1 MKLNK
6 IFLVLIGAFALG
18 LASCGGNEREST
30 PSSSSSSLSSLV
42 TSNTSNTSVTSVQ
55 EETILDG
62 VVSNGK
68 VRIDI
73 MNEDTG
79 LTFAYGNEAVIST
92 KEMTYVAGNTL
103 SCSGTPTTDINF
115 VFVVI
120 KADGAFVAINAG
132 ILKDYV
138 VEFLSNKDFKNATR
152 AYVAI
157 STGPVNW
164 TKGLNQA
171 LDTKINTYIVK

>member
-30 PSSSSSSLSSLV
+30 PSSSSSSLV
-42 TSNTSNTSVTSVQ
+42 TSNTSNTSVTSAQ